1 MKRTF
6 YAICALGVI
15 IGDFGCTTAGNRAV
29 STAAPSGP
37 AVVTIDFVD
46 PERFTDFRV
55 NDQDFRRSSTV
66 FTRDVTSAL
75 RPVMARRF
83 PGHTL
88 KLRYTVSVLP
98 TARLRASVDSV
109 VNFCVPRRRGSVR
122 RLDSSN
128 CLLILAIPSRDSHGC
143 GF

>member
-1 MKRTF
+1 MDMKRTF

-88 KLRYTVSVLP
+88 KQTFKG
-98 TARLRASVDSV
+98 D
-109 VNFCVPRRRGSVR
+109 C
-122 RLDSSN
+122 
-128 CLLILAIPSRDSHGC
+128 
-143 GF
+143 